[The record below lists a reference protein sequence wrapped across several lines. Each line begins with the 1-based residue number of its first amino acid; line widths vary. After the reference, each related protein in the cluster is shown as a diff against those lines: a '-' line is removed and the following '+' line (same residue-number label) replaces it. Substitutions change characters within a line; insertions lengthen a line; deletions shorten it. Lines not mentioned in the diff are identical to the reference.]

1 MPMKKHTAVIA
12 IVALFALSAVI
23 YWIQF
28 EMFHDP
34 DTTEFYMLQ
43 DWAFL
48 PVQIAIVTIVVGMIV
63 SDREKKERMSR
74 TRTLA
79 SAFFRDFGTDMIA
92 LMIGHAER
100 SECLESLAAID
111 QNWTEKD
118 FIRAS
123 EALKTADIKTNCT
136 AEGFLEMKEP
146 LLASKAD
153 LQAIAS
159 NPALLEHED
168 FTDMLWAIFHMIDE
182 LTLRG
187 EMSDQTDADIA
198 HLNVDLERA
207 LRGLLMNWVCH
218 IEHIKSEY
226 PYLYVIEAKKNPVA
240 GHLAPE

>member
-1 MPMKKHTAVIA
+1 MRKHAAAIAVA
-12 IVALFALSAVI
+12 ALFAMSAVI
-23 YWIQF
+23 YLIQYVL
-28 EMFHDP
+28 FHDLK
-34 DTTEFYMLQ
+34 DTGFYMLQ

-63 SDREKKERMSR
+63 NGREKSERLSR

-79 SAFFRDFGTDMIA
+79 SAFFRDFGTDLIV

-111 QNWTEKD
+111 QNWAEKD
-118 FIRAS
+118 FVQAS
-123 EALKTADIKTNCT
+123 AALKKADIKTNCT
-136 AEGFLEMKEP
+136 AEGFIEMREP
-146 LLASKAD
+146 LMARKAD

-168 FTDMLWAIFHMIDE
+168 FTDMLWAIFHMMDE

-187 EMSDQTDADIA
+187 ELSDLSAGDIA
-198 HLNVDLERA
+198 HLNSDLERA
-207 LRGLLMNWVCH
+207 LRGLLVNWVCH
-218 IEHIKSEY
+218 IAHIKSEY

-240 GHLAPE
+240 GHLASE